1 MPGISTRQPGQVAYQ
16 KLIITGLPRKSLRL
30 TCLPSNVVR
39 VKFGA
44 ASPTC
49 RPTGAPDEVDVE
61 EEAVGVE
68 PGCSN
73 PTAIIASNPT
83 AATMSTLRITMVPL
97 LRPKRAV
104 KTSLWKSRCS
114 L

>member
-1 MPGISTRQPGQVAYQ
+1 MFAYCLLSCMPGISARHPGHVVYQ
-16 KLIITGLPRKSLRL
+16 KLSITGLPRKSLKL
-30 TCLPSNVVR
+30 TCLPSSVVR

-49 RPTGAPDEVDVE
+49 RPTGAPDEFDVE

-68 PGCSN
+68 PGR
-73 PTAIIASNPT
+73 SNPT
-83 AATMSTLRITMVPL
+83 AATMSTLRITSVPL

-104 KTSLWKSRCS
+104 STS
-114 L
+114 